1 MDVNSTLNKLIIKQ
15 NRFAPQIQTDYQP
28 EMNGGIRVD
37 TEQRIH
43 MNRAAGGFSRRQ
55 LIKYVC
61 LMTGGCLLGLLKV
74 SRGFAAAD
82 TAPRNVQCPK
92 IALII
97 DDIGYNRTLA
107 WQFVS
112 LNEILTF
119 SILPQISYSRELS
132 FELNAKGYE
141 VMLHQPMEPYNNCCD
156 PGPGALFVGD
166 NAQHIEKTL
175 QTNFRGIP
183 FAKGV
188 NNHMGSKFTAS
199 PNEIGDALKVIRSRG
214 LYFVDSYTSNR
225 SLAHTTARRY
235 HMPTA
240 HRNVFLDN
248 VRNESA
254 IMSQLAHLQNHA
266 RLYGR
271 AIGIG
276 HPFPETAR
284 AIGRFAQKLKHSDV
298 SLVPVSHIL

>member
-1 MDVNSTLNKLIIKQ
+1 
-15 NRFAPQIQTDYQP
+15 
-28 EMNGGIRVD
+28 
-37 TEQRIH
+37 
-43 MNRAAGGFSRRQ
+43 
-55 LIKYVC
+55 
-61 LMTGGCLLGLLKV
+61 MTGGSLLGLFKV

-82 TAPRNVQCPK
+82 ARYQDDQGPR

-97 DDIGYNRTLA
+97 DDIGYNRSLA
-107 WQFVS
+107 WQFVK

-119 SILPQISYSRELS
+119 SILPQVSYSRELA
-132 FELNAKGYE
+132 FDLHDQGYE

-175 QTNFRGIP
+175 RVNIRGIP

-214 LYFVDSYTSNR
+214 MFFVDSFTSNR
-225 SLAHTTARRY
+225 SLAHATARRY

-248 VRNESA
+248 IRKESV
-254 IMSQLAHLQNHA
+254 IMTQLVNLQNHA
-266 RLYGR
+266 ILHGR

-284 AIGRFAQKLKHSDV
+284 AIGRFAKRLKPSNV
-298 SLVPVSHIL
+298 SLVPVSEIL

>member
-1 MDVNSTLNKLIIKQ
+1 
-15 NRFAPQIQTDYQP
+15 
-28 EMNGGIRVD
+28 
-37 TEQRIH
+37 
-43 MNRAAGGFSRRQ
+43 
-55 LIKYVC
+55 
-61 LMTGGCLLGLLKV
+61 MTGGGLLGLFNLT
-74 SRGFAAAD
+74 RGFAAESTPCLA
-82 TAPRNVQCPK
+82 VQCPR

-97 DDIGYNRTLA
+97 DDIGYNRSLA
-107 WQFVS
+107 WQFID
-112 LNEILTF
+112 LNEKLTF
-119 SILPQISYSRELS
+119 SILPQVSHSRELA
-132 FELNAKGYE
+132 FELHNQGYE

-175 QTNFRGIP
+175 QTNFQGIP

-199 PNEIGDALKVIRSRG
+199 PNEIGDTLKVIRSRG
-214 LYFVDSYTSNR
+214 MFFIDSYTSSQ
-225 SLAHTTARRY
+225 SLAHATARKY

-248 VRNESA
+248 IREESA
-254 IMSQLAHLQNHA
+254 IMSQLVNLKNHA

-284 AIGRFAQKLKHSDV
+284 AIGRFTKRLKRSNV
-298 SLVPVSHIL
+298 SLVPVSAIL

>member
-1 MDVNSTLNKLIIKQ
+1 
-15 NRFAPQIQTDYQP
+15 
-28 EMNGGIRVD
+28 MNGGIRAD
-37 TEQRIH
+37 TEQRTH
-43 MNRAAGGFSRRQ
+43 MNRPTGGFSRRQ
-55 LIKYVC
+55 LIKYIC
-61 LMTGGCLLGLLKV
+61 LMTGGGLLGLLKV
-74 SRGFAAAD
+74 STGFAAAN
-82 TAPRNVQCPK
+82 TPSQKVQHPK

-97 DDIGYNRTLA
+97 DDIGYNRSLA

-119 SILPQISYSRELS
+119 SILPQISYSRELA
-132 FELNAKGYE
+132 FELNDQGYE
-141 VMLHQPMEPYNNCCD
+141 VMLHQPMEPFNNCCD

-175 QTNFRGIP
+175 QTNFQGIP

-199 PNEIGDALKVIRSRG
+199 PNEIGNALKVIRSRG
-214 LYFVDSYTSNR
+214 LYFVDSYTSSR
-225 SLAHTTARRY
+225 SLAHATARRY

-248 VRNESA
+248 VRDESA
-254 IMSQLAHLQNHA
+254 IMSQLVHLQNHA

-284 AIGRFAQKLKHSDV
+284 AIGRFARKLKHSNV